1 MDFIVGRPPKSHFNR
16 WVTEKKNMKRIIV
29 TVLALC
35 TIMPMIDAKEL
46 ERVEEK
52 KARSLLALHLKSI
65 SKTPEAFAFNL
76 RPFGKSTWL
85 IDCYTKDEEPSISWR
100 HVMNSRGEVK
110 ELTMDSLN
118 IVFLNE
124 YGASPEEKE
133 RKKLIEDFTTL
144 HSGERVSVINKT
156 ADIPGYA
163 KAPLDA
169 DIADAVRAPF
179 SFGKLTTVVY
189 TYQQIGGIVRRYRF
203 TFDNG
208 TTFRKAECAI
218 VGRNIGD
225 AQYYE

>member
-1 MDFIVGRPPKSHFNR
+1 
-16 WVTEKKNMKRIIV
+16 MKRIIL

-35 TIMPMIDAKEL
+35 TIMPLTHAKEL
-46 ERVEEK
+46 KRVEEK
-52 KARSLLALHLKSI
+52 KARHLFAQHLKSI
-65 SKTPEAFAFNL
+65 SKAPEAFAFNL
-76 RPFGKSTWL
+76 KSFGKSTWL
-85 IDCYTKDEEPSISWR
+85 IDCYSKDEEPSISWR

-110 ELTMDSLN
+110 ELTMDSMN

-124 YGASPEEKE
+124 YGASLEEKE
-133 RKKLIEDFTTL
+133 RKKLIKDFTAL
-144 HSGERVSVINKT
+144 HSGERVSIINET

-203 TFDNG
+203 TFENG
-208 TTFRKAECAI
+208 TTFKRAECAV
-218 VGRNIGD
+218 VGRAVGE